1 MSTADVLP
9 QVREE
14 FPTFLEEVDDLKWVQ
29 AAKIT
34 INFDWQFSGE
44 KVSSDQRYTI
54 TYYKLGYLPVKNRI
68 LDKTQRKK
76 LPDRSLF
83 RLDLDRFS

>member
-1 MSTADVLP
+1 MPTADVLP

-34 INFDWQFSGE
+34 INFDLQFSGE
-44 KVSSDQRYTI
+44 KVSSDQR
-54 TYYKLGYLPVKNRI
+54 
-68 LDKTQRKK
+68 
-76 LPDRSLF
+76 
-83 RLDLDRFS
+83 